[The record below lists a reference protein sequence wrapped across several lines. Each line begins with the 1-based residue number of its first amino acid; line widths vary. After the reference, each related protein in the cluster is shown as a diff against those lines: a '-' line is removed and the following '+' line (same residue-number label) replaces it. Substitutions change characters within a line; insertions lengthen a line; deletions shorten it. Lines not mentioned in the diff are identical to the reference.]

1 MDRRV
6 KKTRRAIKQAFL
18 KLAKDS
24 AVSKIKVTEL
34 AELADINRKTFYLH
48 YVDIFAVEEEI
59 QQEFITHTDFLANQ
73 ISLAVYN
80 HDIQSFVENLFDALE
95 KASEEFK
102 DILDTELY
110 TSIIGVAKIEFKDT
124 LIQEYIKLG
133 GKNIEFLSYMF
144 TFYASG
150 TLDLFKDWFEHRS
163 TVNKEEVMD
172 LVCRL
177 VKEGE
182 KIIDIKFPVMK

>member
-6 KKTRRAIKQAFL
+6 KKTRKAIKQAFL

-24 AVSKIKVTEL
+24 AVSKIKVSEL

-48 YVDIFAVEEEI
+48 YVDVFAVEEEI

-95 KASEEFK
+95 KASEEFR

-110 TSIIGVAKIEFKDT
+110 TSIIDVAKIEFKNT

-150 TLDLFKDWFEHRS
+150 TLDLFKDWFEHRA
-163 TVNKEEVMD
+163 TVNREEVIA
-172 LVCRL
+172 LVCSL

-182 KIIDIKFPVMK
+182 KIIDINFPIMN